1 MTVMHA
7 HKLILKV
14 NAPILYEFCEKYED
28 KSPIPIIETSVEVF
42 NHVLRFVYG
51 GDVPKAS
58 LKDMGIYLYFFST
71 SYLVEETSHTSQ

>member
-58 LKDMGIYLYFFST
+58 LKDMGRILSKAQICT
-71 SYLVEETSHTSQ
+71 ALLISR